1 MPNLLWYNLFEQV
14 EVTLGVS
21 TYFAFQLFALSPLLP
36 NTIFVF
42 RPLSGLPKGD
52 ILLAVA
58 TFAFF
63 EPLFRF
69 CGIFY
74 LASPFSEP

>member
-42 RPLSGLPKGD
+42 RPLSGD

-63 EPLFRF
+63 EPLLRF
-69 CGIFY
+69 CAIFY
-74 LASPFSEP
+74 LASPFSER